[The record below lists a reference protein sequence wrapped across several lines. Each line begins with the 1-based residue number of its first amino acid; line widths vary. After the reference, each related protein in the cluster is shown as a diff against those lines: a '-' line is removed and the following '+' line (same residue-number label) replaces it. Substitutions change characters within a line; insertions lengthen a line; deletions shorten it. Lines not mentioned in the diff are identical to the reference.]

1 MSYVCGLLR
10 SPGLL
15 QDQVTQGACLSGPH
29 SSSHPKAI
37 QALLVYHLSN
47 RYLNISYPS
56 CTGTVDVSKW
66 PTHYPWGGGSHHCS
80 WEQERK
86 ECPLVACGGPGLVI
100 QTICMRNLVLQRAVA
115 QVGKLLLGLLC
126 PTSVGREELRAPVA
140 ETVWEVHNGVSQD
153 TKTDITALFLL
164 KNNLRHRMS
173 RRNLI

>member
-1 MSYVCGLLR
+1 MSTVVSYVCGLLR

-66 PTHYPWGGGSHHCS
+66 PTHYPWGRGLSLQLGAREEGVPLSRMWGPRAGDTNYLHEKPGAAEGSGS
-80 WEQERK
+80 
-86 ECPLVACGGPGLVI
+86 
-100 QTICMRNLVLQRAVA
+100 
-115 QVGKLLLGLLC
+115 
-126 PTSVGREELRAPVA
+126 GREATSRIAVSNQCREGRV
-140 ETVWEVHNGVSQD
+140 EGSCGRNGLGSP
-153 TKTDITALFLL
+153 
-164 KNNLRHRMS
+164 
-173 RRNLI
+173 